1 MGVPEIFPSTGLL
14 SPTSAMPQSPDHSS
28 TVPDPNRPAQPAMA
42 TEPPYPLTF
51 SQRYGYEP
59 LPEPMRPGEISP
71 DLRRE
76 IANAAMDF
84 LSDFRTE
91 LVNSGIRR
99 EKPMSARD
107 KGHYFSIGIDFNPRT
122 SFPLPT
128 DSIKEN
134 AEAKI
139 NRYVRHILGRLD
151 TTLWD
156 NTDIHTDD
164 SLFEQ
169 ILESP
174 RFNKVIDLLEIMFNT
189 PYESDEWKIISQM
202 TEDFAKEIK
211 NLFQRYSSAYSL
223 NIQERPYW
231 FSPCMVIKEQ
241 ANAVEKA
248 IEVIHNSGIDSAVTH
263 LRQAAE
269 HINMEQYADSLA
281 DSIHAVESVARTIAS
296 NNCDSL
302 AQALKSLEDA
312 GLLKHRALK
321 DAFIKLYGY
330 TSNEKGIRHAL
341 VDKNS
346 ADVGLDEAIFMY
358 GACASF
364 AAYLSR
370 KRQHSISECT
380 PGDLNQQRRQ
390 DS

>member
-1 MGVPEIFPSTGLL
+1 
-14 SPTSAMPQSPDHSS
+14 MPQSPDHSS
-28 TVPDPNRPAQPAMA
+28 DPNRPDQPAMP
-42 TEPPYPLTF
+42 TETPYPLTF

-76 IANAAMDF
+76 IANAAMDL
-84 LSDFRTE
+84 LSKFRTK
-91 LVNSGIRR
+91 LVNSAIRR
-99 EKPMSARD
+99 EKPMSAKD
-107 KGHYFSIGIDFNPRT
+107 MDPPSLLFYNPISNQPNPRT
-122 SFPLPT
+122 SFSLPQ

-139 NRYVRHILGRLD
+139 NRYVRHVLGRLD

-189 PYESDEWKIISQM
+189 PYENDEWKIISQM

-211 NLFQRYSSAYSL
+211 KLFQRYSSAYSL
-223 NIQERPYW
+223 NIQEHPYW

-241 ANAVEKA
+241 ANAVEQA
-248 IEVIHNSGIDSAVTH
+248 IEVVHDSGIDSAVTH

-281 DSIHAVESVARTIAS
+281 DSIHAVESVARTIDP
-296 NNCDSL
+296 NNGGSL
-302 AQALKSLEDA
+302 GKALKSLENA

-321 DAFIKLYGY
+321 EAFMKLYGY
-330 TSNEKGIRHAL
+330 TSDEEGIRHAL
-341 VDKNS
+341 VDQSS
-346 ADVGLDEAIFMY
+346 ADVGLDEAIFMF

-364 AAYLSR
+364 AAYLTR
-370 KRQHSISECT
+370 KHQHLT
-380 PGDLNQQRRQ
+380 PKCPPESQDQQRRQ
-390 DS
+390 DP

>member
-1 MGVPEIFPSTGLL
+1 
-14 SPTSAMPQSPDHSS
+14 MPQSPDHSS
-28 TVPDPNRPAQPAMA
+28 TEPDSSRPDQPAMA
-42 TEPPYPLTF
+42 TETPYPLTF

-76 IANAAMDF
+76 IANASMDF
-84 LSDFRTE
+84 LSNFRTE

-107 KGHYFSIGIDFNPRT
+107 TGHPFIINFNPRT
-122 SFPLPT
+122 SFPLPQ

-156 NTDIHTDD
+156 ENDIYTID
-164 SLFEQ
+164 SLFNQ
-169 ILESP
+169 ISKFLE
-174 RFNKVIDLLEIMFNT
+174 FNKVIDLLEIMFNT

-202 TEDFAKEIK
+202 TEDFAKKIK

-281 DSIHAVESVARTIAS
+281 DSIHAVESVARTIAP

-341 VDKNS
+341 VDQSS
-346 ADVGLDEAIFMY
+346 ADVGLDEAIFMF

-364 AAYLSR
+364 AAYLTQ
-370 KRQHSISECT
+370 KHQHLT
-380 PGDLNQQRRQ
+380 PKCPPRVSGPATEAKSMTQ
-390 DS
+390 